1 MGLPETGQ
9 LSFYWERGGER
20 EASDPAILPG
30 MWKHLSEKLDRPF
43 VGETGIYIGNIEKN
57 ASPLMALALV
67 LINRNLL
74 KERLKLSQ
82 TDIYRVLCKHFEVP
96 FASAPHRARDTNTYD
111 DVLRQADKYFERSK

>member
-1 MGLPETGQ
+1 MAKTPTFPLIIDRCLTVSIADLKRWGCLKPGNYRSGTV
-9 LSFYWERGGER
+9 YWERGGER

-82 TDIYRVLCKHFEVP
+82 TDIYRVLCK
-96 FASAPHRARDTNTYD
+96 
-111 DVLRQADKYFERSK
+111 YFERSK